1 MKFVGLIEKLEQKI
15 CVCIQQRLHGDRTLW
30 ELAGKQMNTQTHAHK
45 RKRKYTMGDLSIW
58 AVYLYSHL
66 SPIYPAD
73 NIIPVQY
80 IVLDNFY

>member
-15 CVCIQQRLHGDRTLW
+15 LCLYSTKVTWRKGSLSGYNTTTK
-30 ELAGKQMNTQTHAHK
+30 ESAGKQMTHVHK

-66 SPIYPAD
+66 SPIYPAG
-73 NIIPVQY
+73 NITY
-80 IVLDNFY
+80 LLFR